1 MFLKSFFITLHYS
14 FYKRYFLRCFLYSTV
29 NFTTNNAHCQIAQ
42 SVERLQCVAVMESNA
57 SSTPSNDVHKRAD
70 SYKVRKYQNTK
81 SKTQEHRS
89 LRVTNYPFCKLGKFV
104 NFAMFLFKTYGSIQ
118 FVLPTLQFFTSQ
130 MFFILYTLR
139 NAKVVHIVKQLK
151 RQSDNVWL

>member
-81 SKTQEHRS
+81 SKTMETQEHRS
-89 LRVTNYPFCKLGKFV
+89 LRVTNYPFVKLILRCFCLKLM
-104 NFAMFLFKTYGSIQ
+104 APSSLFYQHYS
-118 FVLPTLQFFTSQ
+118 FFISH
-130 MFFILYTLR
+130 MFFGFYILYVTL
-139 NAKVVHIVKQLK
+139 N
-151 RQSDNVWL
+151 

>member
-1 MFLKSFFITLHYS
+1 VTQEHRSLRVPNYPFAPKECDVFKVFFSLHYTILLQTI
-14 FYKRYFLRCFLYSTV
+14 FFKHNRCFLYSTV

-81 SKTQEHRS
+81 SKTMETQEHRS
-89 LRVTNYPFCKLGKFV
+89 LRVTNYPFCKINFKFCDV
-104 NFAMFLFKTYGSIQ
+104 
-118 FVLPTLQFFTSQ
+118 FV
-130 MFFILYTLR
+130 
-139 NAKVVHIVKQLK
+139 
-151 RQSDNVWL
+151 

>member
-81 SKTQEHRS
+81 SKTMETQEHRS
-89 LRVTNYPFCKLGKFV
+89 LRVTNYPFVKLILRCFCLKLM
-104 NFAMFLFKTYGSIQ
+104 APSSLFYQHYS
-118 FVLPTLQFFTSQ
+118 FSYHRCFDFY
-130 MFFILYTLR
+130 ILYVTL
-139 NAKVVHIVKQLK
+139 N
-151 RQSDNVWL
+151 

>member
-81 SKTQEHRS
+81 SKTMETQEHRS
-89 LRVTNYPFCKLGKFV
+89 LRVTNYPFVKLILRCFCLKLM
-104 NFAMFLFKTYGSIQ
+104 APSSLFYQHYS
-118 FVLPTLQFFTSQ
+118 FFS
-130 MFFILYTLR
+130 FSYHRCFWFLYTLR
-139 NAKVVHIVKQLK
+139 NAKLVHIVK
-151 RQSDNVWL
+151 

>member
-1 MFLKSFFITLHYS
+1 MTQEHRSLRVPNYPFAMFLKLFSLHYTRY
-14 FYKRYFLRCFLYSTV
+14 FINHNRYFLCSTV

-104 NFAMFLFKTYGSIQ
+104 NFAMFLFKTYGSI
-118 FVLPTLQFFTSQ
+118 
-130 MFFILYTLR
+130 
-139 NAKVVHIVKQLK
+139 
-151 RQSDNVWL
+151 

>member
-81 SKTQEHRS
+81 SKTMETQEHRS
-89 LRVTNYPFCKLGKFV
+89 LRVTNYPFVKLILRCFCLKLM
-104 NFAMFLFKTYGSIQ
+104 APSSLFYQHYSFFHITYV
-118 FVLPTLQFFTSQ
+118 FWF
-130 MFFILYTLR
+130 LYTLR
-139 NAKVVHIVKQLK
+139 NAKLVHIVK
-151 RQSDNVWL
+151 

>member
-1 MFLKSFFITLHYS
+1 MSPKHKEKKKKWLKNIAVLGCPTTLLHQKSAMFLKSFFITLHYS
-14 FYKRYFLRCFLYSTV
+14 FYKRYFLICFLYSTV

-104 NFAMFLFKTYGSIQ
+104 NFAMFLFKTYGSI
-118 FVLPTLQFFTSQ
+118 
-130 MFFILYTLR
+130 
-139 NAKVVHIVKQLK
+139 
-151 RQSDNVWL
+151 